1 METDDDGKLSGR
13 LNRMVRRPDDDPQ
26 VNALLNQSRR
36 DADAEARY
44 RGHPR
49 LTRTSRV
56 DGMPPIVGSD
66 APPRLEGAVADTGEI
81 PTSVSPA
88 GPPAAAPLEADLVE
102 PGRYTVTPEADGTYT
117 WTEDLQRVI
126 DRRDLGS
133 RYLDPDFRLTP
144 QHSTQREVE
153 AFLRDPLGVPQ
164 KIATA
169 SAVSEQG
176 LAFRCPLCPDFEL
189 WTSPM
194 HDWAEDEVCQA
205 IENKV
210 ERHEFLVHGIDF
222 PYP

>member
-66 APPRLEGAVADTGEI
+66 VPPRLEGAVADTGEI

-88 GPPAAAPLEADLVE
+88 GPPAAAGLEAPWVS
-102 PGRYTVTPEADGTYT
+102 PGGGIQPE
-117 WTEDLQRVI
+117 ELLQRVI

-133 RYLDPDFRLTP
+133 RYLDPDYRLTP

-210 ERHEFLVHGIDF
+210 ERHEFLVHSIDF
-222 PYP
+222 PHP